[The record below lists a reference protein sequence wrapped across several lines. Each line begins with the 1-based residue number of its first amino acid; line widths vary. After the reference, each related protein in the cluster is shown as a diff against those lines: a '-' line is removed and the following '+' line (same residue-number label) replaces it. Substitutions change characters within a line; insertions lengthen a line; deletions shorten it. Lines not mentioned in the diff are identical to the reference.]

1 VAVRPR
7 VSIVYDLDSR
17 QLDKVD
23 QATQCSG
30 NEATVQASPIAI
42 TTQITHHA
50 PLLRK
55 SAY

>member
-1 VAVRPR
+1 MAVRPR